1 MGAKGR
7 LVVFTVWAILIN
19 VPLAY
24 LAANHL
30 VPVPSSAKHSLKTF
44 PAAGPE
50 WKAVHLLAADCGC
63 SLSIARHLKSRGAQD
78 GLAETVVLI
87 GDAPDLRAV
96 FGNTRFEVQ
105 SAEPAGV
112 ERDYGVVGG
121 PWLLLFRPDGSV
133 AYSGGYAPVRA
144 RDGVVFQDVAIW
156 ERIRSGQSVTAL
168 PAFGCATSEQL
179 RQVLDPLHLKY
190 TR

>member
-1 MGAKGR
+1 
-7 LVVFTVWAILIN
+7 VVFAVWVILIN
-19 VPLAY
+19 LPIAY
-24 LAANHL
+24 LTANHL
-30 VPVPSSAKHSLKTF
+30 VPVPPSSNHNLPTS

-63 SLSIARHLKSRGAQD
+63 SLSVARHLQSRGPQE
-78 GLAETVVLI
+78 GLAETIVLI
-87 GDAPDLRAV
+87 GDVPDLRAV
-96 FGNTRFEVQ
+96 LGKARFEVKP
-105 SAEPAGV
+105 AEAANV

-121 PWLLLFRPDGSV
+121 PWLLLFRPDGSL

-144 RDGVVFQDVAIW
+144 RDGVAFQDIAIW
-156 ERIRSGQSVTAL
+156 ERIRHGQSVAAL